1 MPVPTVVVPLD
12 GSIYAEHAI
21 PAALGIARQTDACLE
36 LLRVRPRRSIK
47 EDMESRPFTDPGP
60 PSVERRYLEEIA
72 SRLQGTVPVAV
83 KVLRGDP
90 AEAIV
95 IRAAEVNASLIVMCT
110 HARGSGGRMIL
121 GSVADGVVRSAAVPV
136 MLIKPPPTE
145 VTLPSER
152 GFPRILVP
160 LDGST
165 HSEQILPL
173 LARTLGTRDAAFTL
187 LRVVHPEAALVP
199 THADSRSSRRDQDPA
214 RELEELAGWL
224 SERGAVAR
232 TEVIADRDAAA
243 VILGEAEG
251 TGARLIAMTTRAR
264 RGPSRIVLGSVAD
277 EVLRGAPCPV
287 LLFRP
292 LT

>member
-1 MPVPTVVVPLD
+1 MQAPTVIVPLD
-12 GSIYAEHAI
+12 GSTYAEHAI
-21 PAALGIARQTDACLE
+21 PAALGIARRTDARLE
-36 LLRVRPRRSIK
+36 LLRVRPNRSIR

-60 PSVERRYLEEIA
+60 PGVERRYLDDIS
-72 SRLQGTVPVAV
+72 SRLKGTVPVTV

-95 IRAAEVNASLIVMCT
+95 IRAAEAEAGIIVMST
-110 HARGSGGRMIL
+110 HARSGAGRMLL

-152 GFPRILVP
+152 TFPRVLVP
-160 LDGST
+160 VDGSPQ
-165 HSEQILPL
+165 SEQIVPL
-173 LARTLGTRDAAFTL
+173 LDRTFGARGAAFTL
-187 LRVVHPEAALVP
+187 LRVVHPEAVFVP
-199 THADSRSSRRDQDPA
+199 TSVDVRSARRDQDPE
-214 RELEELAGWL
+214 RELDELAGWL
-224 SERGAVAR
+224 RERGAVAN
-232 TEVIADRDAAA
+232 TKVLAERDAAA
-243 VILGEAEG
+243 AILEEAER

-264 RGPSRIVLGSVAD
+264 RGPSRIVVGSVAD

-292 LT
+292 WA